1 MCCAALVEFTEADE
15 ALADQALLGDVFLFM
30 KEGILGCESFA
41 QEEFYIRRLHSLI
54 TDFLALMP
62 MKVRDGSE
70 VSTTNVYTSEVD
82 LYGCHVV
89 VSACL

>member
-1 MCCAALVEFTEADE
+1 MSSDVILIYSTFFAALVEYTEADE

-30 KEGILGCESFA
+30 KEGMLGCESFA

-62 MKVRDGSE
+62 MKVKYTTM
-70 VSTTNVYTSEVD
+70 STFQIYT
-82 LYGCHVV
+82 LIKY
-89 VSACL
+89 

>member
-1 MCCAALVEFTEADE
+1 MEFTEADE

-30 KEGILGCESFA
+30 KEGILGCEGCA

-62 MKVRDGSE
+62 MKVRDFTGVRYQSKKLTCTDIILKC
-70 VSTTNVYTSEVD
+70 VFSLC
-82 LYGCHVV
+82 LYNF
-89 VSACL
+89 AY